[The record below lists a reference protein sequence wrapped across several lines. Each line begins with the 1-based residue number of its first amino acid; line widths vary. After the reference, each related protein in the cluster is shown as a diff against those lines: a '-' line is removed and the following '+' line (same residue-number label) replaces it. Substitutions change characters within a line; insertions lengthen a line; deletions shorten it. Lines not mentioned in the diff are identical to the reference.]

1 MTQRCSLKFLIPPFM
16 QNLTHPHSHTPAEVS
31 FSTNVGWVP
40 KDVAPILDKRNQSAY
55 NEPAYHMQGI
65 EHIVPSSMVDLFC
78 NNNMLTIAKNVFHKK
93 ATLVLIHNYHQ
104 WAWLKMSK
112 HFQSRHYPPIIS
124 LDIRRGITPSHLL
137 HNL

>member
-16 QNLTHPHSHTPAEVS
+16 QNLTHAHSHTPAEVL

-40 KDVAPILDKRNQSAY
+40 RDIAPILDKIHQSAY
-55 NEPAYHMQGI
+55 NEAAYHMQDI
-65 EHIVPSSMVDLFC
+65 ENIVPS
-78 NNNMLTIAKNVFHKK
+78 NNIILTIAKNVLHKK
-93 ATLVLIHNYHQ
+93 ATLVLIHNYYQ

-124 LDIRRGITPSHLL
+124 LDNRRGITPSHLL